1 MAGRPSPLG
10 SVRKTVRPE
19 AQQPECRRRR
29 PVEEIN
35 RKEEIAEQK
44 DNLAEQLSQV
54 TKNVNDVKEIVDKL
68 VTAIE
73 DLKKIVV
80 AVTAASKSTDNAV
93 TAITNAILDSREVVI
108 TNKLDDESVRQLQ
121 NKYETYSQ
129 QEEKLYEKHRVNI
142 SEMLERDKDRAILAV
157 TVTEGRK
164 HLVRNLCAAAGLKV
178 VGIYIYCPI

>member
-1 MAGRPSPLG
+1 MSRNKYDNL
-10 SVRKTVRPE
+10 
-19 AQQPECRRRR
+19 
-29 PVEEIN
+29 VEEIN

-129 QEEKLYEKHRVNI
+129 QEEKLYEKHRFNI
-142 SEMLERDKDRAILAV
+142 SEMLERNKDRCYEIINNGDGVYFGWKTFMRLYIIFWICAGIILLEIAY
-157 TVTEGRK
+157 
-164 HLVRNLCAAAGLKV
+164 GLLMLFGTK
-178 VGIYIYCPI
+178 